1 MVVFLEFL
9 ADFVIAMF
17 TIISGLVGVFIFL
30 LMVLTGWIERKQKPT
45 SSKILLIGGMGMLI
59 IWLWI
64 RIIFTIGGNP
74 TWLATT

>member
-30 LMVLTGWIERKQKPT
+30 LMVLTGWIERKQKPI

-74 TWLATT
+74 AWLATT

>member
-9 ADFVIAMF
+9 ADFVVAMF

-30 LMVLTGWIERKQKPT
+30 LMVLTGWIERKQKPI

-74 TWLATT
+74 AWLATT

>member
-9 ADFVIAMF
+9 ADFVVAMF
-17 TIISGLVGVFIFL
+17 TLISGLVGVFIFL
-30 LMVLTGWIERKQKPT
+30 LMVLTGWIERKQKPM

-74 TWLATT
+74 AWLTTT